1 MNKENDTRIR
11 GAGFFV
17 AGLCMLVFAAMFT
30 NSTWNGYILLG
41 LFGAGALTFISGLV
55 AIFRTKQAIKYKVI

>member
-1 MNKENDTRIR
+1 MI
-11 GAGFFV
+11 

-55 AIFRTKQAIKYKVI
+55 AIFRPRQAIKYHTI